1 MVLPSYLSQN
11 YRETITRRR
20 PRRRRLKYT
29 PLLLLIVTI
38 VLTVR
43 ALIGSITISI
53 PTADKAFSIPIE
65 KSTTKLLPTDA
76 IITTAVSSRVINGW
90 ERLKPSHGG
99 SVYGEKDLLTT
110 GKSCIFQPSSFFY
123 TNKVLSWIFFF
134 SRASFSGK
142 WICRDCGS
150 GQQQN
155 NLESS
160 RRWEDCRVLHRRG
173 KCPAFEFQGWD
184 LPKPRSA
191 STYDPTSNHPHP
203 VRLITS
209 YGVGKVRKV
218 EYEQPQCIGLT
229 KPCFDMNRCTDIK
242 TNGTINDQKL
252 IQPLPVFAYTGQALV
267 DLEEALNDASLS
279 SSDIKDSTI
288 PITTKIRIVDDP
300 REACLLICHVDDLK
314 KVKTFPS
321 WNLGV
326 NHYVYGVT
334 KPIEENIHFDMSSL
348 GSVVMTGSQIR
359 TGYDIS
365 LPLPALWTSSN
376 LPDPRI
382 LDDLHRPR
390 KFLVTFKGSI
400 QDTLQP

>member
-1 MVLPSYLSQN
+1 M
-11 YRETITRRR
+11 
-20 PRRRRLKYT
+20 
-29 PLLLLIVTI
+29 
-38 VLTVR
+38 
-43 ALIGSITISI
+43 
-53 PTADKAFSIPIE
+53 D
-65 KSTTKLLPTDA
+65 
-76 IITTAVSSRVINGW
+76 
-90 ERLKPSHGG
+90 
-99 SVYGEKDLLTT
+99 
-110 GKSCIFQPSSFFY
+110 
-123 TNKVLSWIFFF
+123 
-134 SRASFSGK
+134 
-142 WICRDCGS
+142 
-150 GQQQN
+150 
-155 NLESS
+155 
-160 RRWEDCRVLHRRG
+160 
-173 KCPAFEFQGWD
+173 
-184 LPKPRSA
+184 
-191 STYDPTSNHPHP
+191 
-203 VRLITS
+203 
-209 YGVGKVRKV
+209 
-218 EYEQPQCIGLT
+218 
-229 KPCFDMNRCTDIK
+229 RCTAIK